1 MINKAK
7 TKEIWR
13 GIKQLICLK
22 SKGSTLPSKLIINEH
37 EITNDKAIADHL
49 NKFFSNTGENLASAV
64 PKPFNCYPLDKPQA
78 SGFFLS
84 RTVPIQLRLRV

>member
-7 TKEIWR
+7 TKEIWE

-22 SKGSTLPSKLIINEH
+22 STLPSKLIINER

-49 NKFFSNTGENLASAV
+49 NKFFTNTGKNLASAV
-64 PKPFNCYPLDKPQA
+64 PKPNLPFNCYPLDTPQA
-78 SGFFLS
+78 SSFFLS

>member
-7 TKEIWR
+7 TKEIWE
-13 GIKQLICLK
+13 GIKQLICQK
-22 SKGSTLPSKLIINEH
+22 SKGSTSPIKLIINEH

-49 NKFFSNTGENLASAV
+49 NKFFLASAV
-64 PKPFNCYPLDKPQA
+64 PKPNLPFNCYPLDKPQA
-78 SGFFLS
+78 FSFFLS